1 MISLIC
7 GIYVY
12 IYISFI
18 YTNTK
23 LIHTKNRLTAARGR
37 GWRVEEMGECFCFMF
52 VQLNFLKKRN
62 EDYWTIKTG
71 LTEVY
76 NMKINTV
83 KKKF

>member
-1 MISLIC
+1 
-7 GIYVY
+7 
-12 IYISFI
+12 
-18 YTNTK
+18 
-23 LIHTKNRLTAARGR
+23 
-37 GWRVEEMGECFCFMF
+37 MF